1 MSHRMQEWHETTGY
15 FCPINNNSMYVDTNQ
30 PFLVALVTFL
40 VQLLDSNDHPC
51 AWSSRGKCLL
61 IDPTLEDRPKPT
73 LAEHTV
79 RSEVSGGSPELIEGK
94 GLDVCRLQNLIL
106 ATWGWQH

>member
-1 MSHRMQEWHETTGY
+1 MKRQDTLAQQTIIQ
-15 FCPINNNSMYVDTNQ
+15 CIVDTNQ

-73 LAEHTV
+73 LTEYTV
-79 RSEVSGGSPELIEGK
+79 RSEVSGVSPELIEGK